1 MAEHRHDQR
10 ILFVHAH
17 PDDESIGNGATMA
30 KYVAEGAHVT
40 VVTCTRGEEGEVI
53 PPEYAHLA
61 SDRDDTLGDHRETE
75 MAAAMA
81 ALGVTDHRW
90 LGHAGRYRDS
100 GMIGTPQNERP
111 ESFWQAD
118 SEEAAALLVA
128 VIRELRPHVLVTY
141 DTFGGYGHPDH
152 IKAHRVAMYAQQLA
166 AVRSYRTDLGE
177 AWDIPRV
184 FWNAMP
190 ESLFREGLRK
200 LRDVGDGSSF
210 SGMDPDGELP
220 PMFVPDDQIDVRVD
234 AGSHVEKKLDAMR
247 AHYTQIEVDGPFFAL
262 SNNLGNRVWGVECYR
277 TVKGTTPDPADL
289 LTGSA

>member
-1 MAEHRHDQR
+1 MAVDRRDQR

-53 PPEYAHLA
+53 PAEMAHLA

-75 MAAAMA
+75 MASAMA

-100 GMIGTPQNERP
+100 GMIGTPENQRP

-118 SEEAAALLVA
+118 LEEAAALLVP
-128 VIRELRPHVLVTY
+128 VIRELRPHALVTY

-166 AVRSYRTDLGE
+166 AVRSYRADLGQ
-177 AWDIPRV
+177 AWDVPRV

-190 ESLFREGLRK
+190 ESLFRDGLRK
-200 LRDVGDGSSF
+200 LRESGDGSSF
-210 SGMDPDGELP
+210 EGMDPDGELP
-220 PMFVPDDQIDVRVD
+220 PMFVADDQIDVRVD
-234 AGSHVEKKLDAMR
+234 ANSHVERKLDAMR

-262 SNNLGNRVWGVECYR
+262 SNNLGNQVWGTECYR
-277 TVKGTTPDPADL
+277 VVKGNVEDVTDL
-289 LTGSA
+289 LAGLG